1 MVLSGGG
8 SPPQPLYN
16 LYMNEPDRTASDAAA
31 AVAGTQRAT
40 PRTVGRYE
48 ILEEIGRGGMGI
60 VYKARQPGLDRVVA
74 LKELRSVDA
83 STPELLQRFV
93 RESRLAGSLNHP
105 NIVTVHD
112 YVEER
117 GTSYIAME
125 YMPRGSLRPWVGGL
139 SLAQLA
145 GVLEGLLAGLAAVEP
160 SGIVHRD
167 LKPENVML
175 TGEGRVKITDF
186 GIAKVTQSASVA
198 SFMTATGT
206 TVGTPAYMAPE
217 QALAHTIGPWT
228 DLYSVGVMTYEQL
241 VGRLPFH
248 DSPTPVAIL
257 LRHISESIPPVI
269 NSRPDVDPSL
279 SEWVARLLVKEPTE
293 RTPSAAQ
300 AWEELEEIVIEL
312 LGARWRRDARL
323 PERGSSASSPKPLT
337 PAPFESR
344 SLTPGRLPTPQPSQS
359 PTPPSPSSTPAQA
372 QAQPEAESGFISYGR
387 APTGAEPQRQP
398 IPPEPPS
405 ESPPISVRLGSMG
418 DRPPDTSRGPAAA
431 GAERAQPRFR
441 ARRLGAV
448 AFLTALTATAGFVLA
463 SASESAKPTARSGGV
478 SANASSHGPSRA
490 YATALSDAVSR
501 LNGVRATAGAQLAHA
516 RTAHTQAEAAQRLAR
531 AHEQAAATVR
541 SAAPGPLERAA
552 NAAIAN
558 ALLQMAGGYSAMARA
573 ARREDRHG
581 FDSARRTVTAGTASL
596 AAKFEQLHKLG
607 YRLGA

>member
-1 MVLSGGG
+1 MDK
-8 SPPQPLYN
+8 
-16 LYMNEPDRTASDAAA
+16 PDRTTSNTTASAAGA
-31 AVAGTQRAT
+31 ERAT

-48 ILEEIGRGGMGI
+48 ILQEIGRGGMGV
-60 VYKARQPGLDRVVA
+60 VYKARQPDLDRLVA

-83 STPELLQRFV
+83 TTPELVQRFV

-167 LKPENVML
+167 LKPENLML

-186 GIAKVTQSASVA
+186 GIAKTTQSASVA
-198 SFMTATGT
+198 SFVTATGT

-257 LRHISESIPPVI
+257 LRHVNESIPPVI
-269 NSRPDVDPSL
+269 DSRPDVDPSL
-279 SEWVARLLVKEPTE
+279 SEWVARLLVKEFTG
-293 RTPSAAQ
+293 RTQSAAQ
-300 AWEELEEIVIEL
+300 AWEELEEIVLDL
-312 LGARWRRDARL
+312 LGPRWRRDARL

-337 PAPFESR
+337 PAPFVSR
-344 SLTPGRLPTPQPSQS
+344 SLKTPDWS
-359 PTPPSPSSTPAQA
+359 PTPEPSESPPPPLPSSEPARA
-372 QAQPEAESGFISYGR
+372 PAQPEAESGFLSYGR
-387 APTGAEPQRQP
+387 APTGVEQQQPQQRKPVSLEPT
-398 IPPEPPS
+398 PES
-405 ESPPISVRLGSMG
+405 APISVRLESSS

-431 GAERAQPRFR
+431 SAERAPPRFR
-441 ARRLGAV
+441 ARRVGAV

-463 SASESAKPTARSGGV
+463 SAGESARTTAHSGGV
-478 SANASSHGPSRA
+478 SANASSYKPSRA
-490 YATALSDAVSR
+490 YATALSEAIST
-501 LNGVRATAGAQLAHA
+501 LNGVRAAAGAQLAHA
-516 RTAHTQAEAAQRLAR
+516 RTAHEQATAAQHLAH
-531 AHEQAAATVR
+531 AQEQAAAAIR
-541 SAAPGPLERAA
+541 KAGPGPPERAT
-552 NAAIAN
+552 NAAIAT
-558 ALLQMAGGYSAMARA
+558 ALTYMGRGYSTMASA
-573 ARREDRHG
+573 ASRKDRRG
-581 FDSARRTVTAGTASL
+581 FDDGRKAVTAATASL
-596 AAKFEQLHKLG
+596 AATFVQLHKLG
-607 YRLGA
+607 YRLGG